1 MKKIIA
7 GFIAVLVIL
16 GFLIISGPFVISS
29 DVIGAKLTAK
39 LESLTGKKVTFE
51 SNIKLSYIPYMG
63 LQVSSLKL
71 TDDQASE
78 GEPAFLEVEQ
88 VNTQI
93 ELLPLLTGRIELSE
107 FTLLRPKL
115 NLKTT
120 TGGVNNWTSSQ
131 GEISRAISTTSDN
144 RLNNTE
150 NDITQATLGS
160 LDVKDG
166 IITYNNLIDDS
177 QEQITNIN
185 GTLSWPAIDNSTSIS
200 SNGIWRGELFT
211 LTAEIADPLEIISGG
226 ESNIDFEID
235 SQPIVINFS
244 GMANMLS
251 NLFISGDI
259 ETSTPSIKRLAE
271 TFGFDAG
278 DQSDIQ
284 NWNASGKLE
293 ASATKMDLTD
303 GVFTVGDNSATGILQ
318 LINEENLNSKLIGT
332 LAFEEINLP
341 FYFERIKGTNDFK
354 PISIKNLDVDLRLST
369 QTLNLGSITL
379 EDVAASIILNES
391 GWNFDIGNSTSF
403 DGIVTAK
410 FGQSIRDSSR
420 QSFLNIKTDNINIG
434 NLLQTTLGEKELS
447 VTGEGNFKTN
457 LRTNSLEG
465 DFLNLELNGDVDGTI
480 TSGSLIGIDLPAIL
494 NQNET
499 IGELELEGFDKT
511 KITPFDS
518 LQTKFFLNKG
528 IANLAQ
534 TELTIADQI
543 IRLSGKIDLQTGDL
557 NLQAQ
562 EVKEGIPQLLR
573 LQISGKPDKLKTL
586 LFEVPKQTN

>member
-51 SNIKLSYIPYMG
+51 SNIKLSYIPYMW

-131 GEISRAISTTSDN
+131 GEISRAISTTYDN

-235 SQPIVINFS
+235 SQPIAINFS

-332 LAFEEINLP
+332 LAFQEINLP

-391 GWNFDIGNSTSF
+391 GWNFDIGNSTAF

-410 FGQSIRDSSR
+410 FGQSIKESSR
-420 QSFLNIKTDNINIG
+420 QSFLNVKTDNINIG

-457 LRTNSLEG
+457 LRTNSLQG

-480 TSGSLIGIDLPAIL
+480 TSGSLIGIDLPALL

-518 LQTKFFLNKG
+518 FQTKFFLNKG